1 MGYVFKSFFL
11 FAKIEEDNILSN
23 CSTEKVNEKKK
34 KEPRCSN
41 SRCIRNNLG
50 NLDQITYSISYE
62 FC

>member
-34 KEPRCSN
+34 KS
-41 SRCIRNNLG
+41 
-50 NLDQITYSISYE
+50 LDAPILDVLETI
-62 FC
+62 